1 MTFKSKN
8 NNLTNSK
15 RMNRYIFLLL
25 LALSF
30 LNSSAFGQLSIDQC
44 QDKAR
49 KNYPQIKQYSLIEQT
64 SAYNISNANKGYLPQ
79 LSFSAQ
85 ATYQSD
91 VTEIPASLGQM
102 LSQLT
107 GQNITI
113 ASMSKDQYK
122 MVAELSQTIWDGGMI
137 SSQKEQIKATTE
149 LEKQKLE
156 VDLYTIKERVNQIF
170 FGILALNEQ
179 KIQIDLLQKELQTN
193 YEKVKAYMQNGVANQ
208 ADLDMIRVEQ
218 LKVKQKNAELISLQK
233 SYREIL
239 AVMIADT
246 TALTAALEK
255 PVFDTDMNRE
265 FGIKRPELKL
275 FDAQTNLFASQEKI
289 IRAGNLPKLGVFGQG
304 GYGNPGLNMFN
315 PGFTPYYILGAKL
328 TWNFSGLYSQGNHLQ
343 KIALNKQTVASQKET
358 FLFNTNLKV
367 VNAQNEIAKIKEQ
380 IKSDDEIIALRK
392 NIKKAAEVKVEN
404 GTLTVTDL
412 IREINAEST
421 AIQEKALR
429 QIQLSMAVYN
439 LKNITN
445 NQ

>member
-8 NNLTNSK
+8 NNPTNSK

-49 KNYPQIKQYSLIEQT
+49 KNYPQIKQYNLIEQT

-137 SSQKEQIKATTE
+137 SSQKEQIKANTE

-156 VDLYTIKERVNQIF
+156 VDLYTINERVNQIY

-179 KIQIDLLQKELQTN
+179 RVQIDLLQKELQTN

-233 SYREIL
+233 SYREML

-255 PVFDTDMNRE
+255 PVFDTNISSE
-265 FGIKRPELKL
+265 LEIKRPELKL

>member
-1 MTFKSKN
+1 
-8 NNLTNSK
+8 
-15 RMNRYIFLLL
+15 MNRYIFLLL
-25 LALSF
+25 LALGF
-30 LNSSAFGQLSIDQC
+30 LSTPAFGQLSIDQC
-44 QDKAR
+44 QEKAR

-64 SAYNISNANKGYLPQ
+64 GAYNISNANKGYLPQ

-91 VTEIPASLGQM
+91 VTEIPASLGQI

-107 GQNITI
+107 GQNVTI

-122 MVAELSQTIWDGGMI
+122 MVAELQQTIWDGGMI

-179 KIQIDLLQKELQTN
+179 RVQIDLLQKELQTN
-193 YEKVKAYMQNGVANQ
+193 YEKIKAYMQNGVANQ

-218 LKVKQKNAELISLQK
+218 LKVKQKKAELNAIQK
-233 SYREIL
+233 SYREML

-275 FDAQTNLFASQEKI
+275 FDAQTSLFASQEKM

-429 QIQLSMAVYN
+429 QIQLSMAIYN

>member
-1 MTFKSKN
+1 
-8 NNLTNSK
+8 
-15 RMNRYIFLLL
+15 MNRYIFLLL
-25 LALSF
+25 LALGF
-30 LNSSAFGQLSIDQC
+30 LNSSAFGQLNIDQC
-44 QDKAR
+44 QEKAR

-64 SAYNISNANKGYLPQ
+64 GAYNISNANKGYLPQ

-91 VTEIPASLGQM
+91 VTEIPASLGQI

-107 GQNITI
+107 GQNVTI

-122 MVAELSQTIWDGGMI
+122 MVAELQQTIWDGGMI

-179 KIQIDLLQKELQTN
+179 KVQIDLLQKELQTN
-193 YEKVKAYMQNGVANQ
+193 YEKIKAYMQNGVANQ

-218 LKVKQKNAELISLQK
+218 LKVKQKKAELNAIQK
-233 SYREIL
+233 SYREML

-255 PVFDTDMNRE
+255 PVFDTDMSRE

-275 FDAQTNLFASQEKI
+275 FDAQTSLFASQEKI

>member
-1 MTFKSKN
+1 
-8 NNLTNSK
+8 
-15 RMNRYIFLLL
+15 MNRYIFLLL
-25 LALSF
+25 LALGF
-30 LNSSAFGQLSIDQC
+30 LNSSAFGQLNIDQC
-44 QDKAR
+44 QEKAR

-64 SAYNISNANKGYLPQ
+64 GAYNISNANKGYLPQ

-91 VTEIPASLGQM
+91 VTEIPASLGQI

-107 GQNITI
+107 GQNVTI

-122 MVAELSQTIWDGGMI
+122 MVAELQQTIWDGGMI

-193 YEKVKAYMQNGVANQ
+193 YEKIKAYMQNGVANQ

-218 LKVKQKNAELISLQK
+218 LKVKQKKAELNAIQK
-233 SYREIL
+233 SYREML

-255 PVFDTDMNRE
+255 PVFDTDMSRE

-275 FDAQTNLFASQEKI
+275 FDAQTSLFASQVKM

-328 TWNFSGLYSQGNHLQ
+328 TWNFSGLYSQANHLQ

-412 IREINAEST
+412 IREINAESA
-421 AIQEKALR
+421 AIQDKALR
-429 QIQLSMAVYN
+429 QIQLSMAIYN

>member
-8 NNLTNSK
+8 NNPTNSK

-44 QDKAR
+44 QEKAR

-64 SAYNISNANKGYLPQ
+64 GAYNISNANKGYLPQ

-91 VTEIPASLGQM
+91 VTEIPASLGQI

-107 GQNITI
+107 GQNVTI

-122 MVAELSQTIWDGGMI
+122 MVAELQQTIWDGGMI

-208 ADLDMIRVEQ
+208 GDLDMIRVEQ
-218 LKVKQKNAELISLQK
+218 LKVKQKKAELNAIQK
-233 SYREIL
+233 SYREML
-239 AVMIADT
+239 TVMIADT

-255 PVFDTDMNRE
+255 PVFDTDMSRE

-275 FDAQTNLFASQEKI
+275 FDAQTSLFASQEKI

>member
-122 MVAELSQTIWDGGMI
+122 MVAELQQTIWDGGMI

-156 VDLYTIKERVNQIF
+156 VDLYTIKERVNQIY

-179 KIQIDLLQKELQTN
+179 RVQIDLLQKELQTN

-218 LKVKQKNAELISLQK
+218 LKVKQKKAELNTIQK
-233 SYREIL
+233 SYREML

-255 PVFDTDMNRE
+255 PVFDTNISSE
-265 FGIKRPELKL
+265 LEIKRPELKL

>member
-1 MTFKSKN
+1 
-8 NNLTNSK
+8 
-15 RMNRYIFLLL
+15 MNRYIFLLL

-44 QDKAR
+44 QEKAR

-64 SAYNISNANKGYLPQ
+64 GAYNISNANKGYLPQ

-91 VTEIPASLGQM
+91 VTEIPASLGQI

-107 GQNITI
+107 GQNVTI

-122 MVAELSQTIWDGGMI
+122 MVAELQQTIWDGGMI

-193 YEKVKAYMQNGVANQ
+193 YEKIKAYMQNGVANQ

-218 LKVKQKNAELISLQK
+218 LKVKQKKAELNAIQK
-233 SYREIL
+233 SYREML
-239 AVMIADT
+239 TVMIADT

-255 PVFDTDMNRE
+255 PVFDTDMSRE

-275 FDAQTNLFASQEKI
+275 FDAQTSLFASQEKI

-439 LKNITN
+439 LKSITN

>member
-8 NNLTNSK
+8 NNPTNSK

-49 KNYPQIKQYSLIEQT
+49 KNYPQIKQYNLIEQT

-137 SSQKEQIKATTE
+137 SSQKEQIKANTE

-156 VDLYTIKERVNQIF
+156 VDLYTINERVNQIY
-170 FGILALNEQ
+170 FGILGLNEQ
-179 KIQIDLLQKELQTN
+179 RVQIDLLQKELQTN

-233 SYREIL
+233 SYREML

-255 PVFDTDMNRE
+255 PVFDTNISSE
-265 FGIKRPELKL
+265 LEIKRPELKL

-367 VNAQNEIAKIKEQ
+367 VNAQNEIEKINEQ

>member
-1 MTFKSKN
+1 
-8 NNLTNSK
+8 
-15 RMNRYIFLLL
+15 MNRYIFLLL

-30 LNSSAFGQLSIDQC
+30 LNSSAFGQLNIDQC
-44 QDKAR
+44 QEKAR

-64 SAYNISNANKGYLPQ
+64 GAYNISNANKGYLPQ

-91 VTEIPASLGQM
+91 VTEIPASLGQI

-107 GQNITI
+107 GQNVTI

-122 MVAELSQTIWDGGMI
+122 MVAELQQTIWDGGMI

-193 YEKVKAYMQNGVANQ
+193 YEKIKAYMQNGVANQ

-218 LKVKQKNAELISLQK
+218 LKVKQKKAELNAIQK
-233 SYREIL
+233 SYREML

-412 IREINAEST
+412 IREIHAEST
-421 AIQEKALR
+421 AIQDKALR
-429 QIQLSMAVYN
+429 QIQLSMAIYN

>member
-1 MTFKSKN
+1 
-8 NNLTNSK
+8 
-15 RMNRYIFLLL
+15 MNRYIFLLL

-44 QDKAR
+44 QEKAR

-64 SAYNISNANKGYLPQ
+64 GAYNISNANKGYLPQ

-91 VTEIPASLGQM
+91 VTEIPASLGQI

-107 GQNITI
+107 GQNVTI

-122 MVAELSQTIWDGGMI
+122 MVAELQQTIWDGGMI

-193 YEKVKAYMQNGVANQ
+193 YEKIKAYMQNGVANQ

-218 LKVKQKNAELISLQK
+218 LKVKQKKAELNAIQK
-233 SYREIL
+233 SYREML
-239 AVMIADT
+239 TVMIADT
-246 TALTAALEK
+246 TALTATLEK

-275 FDAQTNLFASQEKI
+275 FDAQTSLFASQEKI
-289 IRAGNLPKLGVFGQG
+289 IRAGNSPKLGVFGQG

>member
-1 MTFKSKN
+1 
-8 NNLTNSK
+8 
-15 RMNRYIFLLL
+15 MNRYIFLLL
-25 LALSF
+25 LALGF
-30 LNSSAFGQLSIDQC
+30 LNSSAFGQLNIDQC
-44 QDKAR
+44 QEKAR

-64 SAYNISNANKGYLPQ
+64 GAYNISNANKGYLPQ

-91 VTEIPASLGQM
+91 VTEIPASLGQI

-107 GQNITI
+107 GQNVTI

-122 MVAELSQTIWDGGMI
+122 MVAELQQTIWDGGMI

-193 YEKVKAYMQNGVANQ
+193 YEKIKAYMQNGVANQ

-218 LKVKQKNAELISLQK
+218 LKVKQKKAELNAIQK
-233 SYREIL
+233 SYREML

-275 FDAQTNLFASQEKI
+275 FYAQTSLFASQEKM

-421 AIQEKALR
+421 AIQDKALR
-429 QIQLSMAVYN
+429 QIQLSMAIYN

>member
-8 NNLTNSK
+8 NNPTNSN

-44 QDKAR
+44 QEKAR

-64 SAYNISNANKGYLPQ
+64 GAYNISNANKGYLPQ

-91 VTEIPASLGQM
+91 VTEIPASLGQI

-107 GQNITI
+107 GQNVTI

-122 MVAELSQTIWDGGMI
+122 MVAELQQTIWDGGMI

-179 KIQIDLLQKELQTN
+179 KVQIDLLQKELQTN
-193 YEKVKAYMQNGVANQ
+193 YEKIKAYMQNGVANQ

-218 LKVKQKNAELISLQK
+218 LKVKQKKAELNAIQK
-233 SYREIL
+233 SYREML
-239 AVMIADT
+239 TVMIADT

-255 PVFDTDMNRE
+255 PVFDTDMSRE

-275 FDAQTNLFASQEKI
+275 FDAQTSLFASQEKI

-429 QIQLSMAVYN
+429 QIQLSMAIYN

>member
-1 MTFKSKN
+1 
-8 NNLTNSK
+8 
-15 RMNRYIFLLL
+15 MNRYIFLLL

-30 LNSSAFGQLSIDQC
+30 LNSSAFGQLNIDQC
-44 QDKAR
+44 QEKAR

-64 SAYNISNANKGYLPQ
+64 GAYNISNANKGYLPQ

-91 VTEIPASLGQM
+91 VTEIPASLGQI

-107 GQNITI
+107 GQNVTI

-122 MVAELSQTIWDGGMI
+122 MVAELQQTIWDGGMI

-193 YEKVKAYMQNGVANQ
+193 YEKIKAYMQNGVANQ

-218 LKVKQKNAELISLQK
+218 LKVKQKKAELNAIQK
-233 SYREIL
+233 SYREML

-255 PVFDTDMNRE
+255 PVFDTDMSRE

-275 FDAQTNLFASQEKI
+275 FDAQTSLFASQEKI

>member
-1 MTFKSKN
+1 
-8 NNLTNSK
+8 
-15 RMNRYIFLLL
+15 MNRYIFLLL

-44 QDKAR
+44 QEKAR

-64 SAYNISNANKGYLPQ
+64 GAYNISNANKGYLPQ

-91 VTEIPASLGQM
+91 VTEIPASLGQI

-107 GQNITI
+107 GQNVTI

-122 MVAELSQTIWDGGMI
+122 MVAELQQTIWDGGMI

-193 YEKVKAYMQNGVANQ
+193 YEKIKAYMQNGVANQ

-218 LKVKQKNAELISLQK
+218 LKVKQKKAELNAIQK
-233 SYREIL
+233 SYREML
-239 AVMIADT
+239 TVMIADT
-246 TALTAALEK
+246 TALTATLEK
-255 PVFDTDMNRE
+255 PVFDTDMSRE

-275 FDAQTNLFASQEKI
+275 FDAQTSLFASQEKI

-328 TWNFSGLYSQGNHLQ
+328 TWNFSGLHSQGNHLQ

>member
-1 MTFKSKN
+1 MKRKVIFIVG
-8 NNLTNSK
+8 LTICA
-15 RMNRYIFLLL
+15 MQPIV
-25 LALSF
+25 A
-30 LNSSAFGQLSIDQC
+30 QLTLEGC
-44 QDKAR
+44 QVKA
-49 KNYPQIKQYSLIEQT
+49 KANYPLIRQYDLIRQTEEYSL
-64 SAYNISNANKGYLPQ
+64 SNANKGYLPQ

-102 LSQLT
+102 FSQLT

-137 SSQKEQIKATTE
+137 SSQKEQIKANTE

-156 VDLYTIKERVNQIF
+156 VDLYTINERVNQIY

-179 KIQIDLLQKELQTN
+179 RVQIDLLQKELQTN

-233 SYREIL
+233 SYREML

-304 GYGNPGLNMFN
+304 GYGNPGLNIFN

>member
-1 MTFKSKN
+1 MK
-8 NNLTNSK
+8 
-15 RMNRYIFLLL
+15 RYIFLLL
-25 LALSF
+25 LALGF
-30 LNSSAFGQLSIDQC
+30 LSTPAFGQLNIDQC
-44 QDKAR
+44 QEKAR

-64 SAYNISNANKGYLPQ
+64 GAYNISNANKGYLPQ

-91 VTEIPASLGQM
+91 VTEIPASLGQI

-107 GQNITI
+107 GQNVTI

-122 MVAELSQTIWDGGMI
+122 MVAELQQTIWDGGMI

-179 KIQIDLLQKELQTN
+179 KVQIDLLQKELQTN
-193 YEKVKAYMQNGVANQ
+193 YEKIKAYMQNGVANQ

-218 LKVKQKNAELISLQK
+218 LKVKQKKAELNAIQP
-233 SYREIL
+233 SYREML

-255 PVFDTDMNRE
+255 PVFDTDMSRE

-275 FDAQTNLFASQEKI
+275 FDAQTSLFASQEKM

-421 AIQEKALR
+421 AIQDKALR
-429 QIQLSMAVYN
+429 QIQLSMAIYN

>member
-8 NNLTNSK
+8 NNPTNSK

-49 KNYPQIKQYSLIEQT
+49 KNYPQIKQYNLIEQT

-137 SSQKEQIKATTE
+137 SSQKEQIKANTE

-156 VDLYTIKERVNQIF
+156 VDLYTINERVNQIY

-179 KIQIDLLQKELQTN
+179 RVQIDLLQKELQTN

-218 LKVKQKNAELISLQK
+218 LKVKQKKAELNAIQK
-233 SYREIL
+233 SYREML

-275 FDAQTNLFASQEKI
+275 FDAQTSLFASQEKM

>member
-8 NNLTNSK
+8 NNPTNSN

-25 LALSF
+25 LALGF
-30 LNSSAFGQLSIDQC
+30 LSTPAFGQLSIDQC
-44 QDKAR
+44 QEKAR

-64 SAYNISNANKGYLPQ
+64 GAYNISNANKGYLPQ

-91 VTEIPASLGQM
+91 VTEIPASLGQI

-107 GQNITI
+107 GQNVTI

-122 MVAELSQTIWDGGMI
+122 MVAELQQTIWDGGMI

-193 YEKVKAYMQNGVANQ
+193 YEKIKAYMQNGVANQ

-218 LKVKQKNAELISLQK
+218 LKVKQKKAELNAIQK
-233 SYREIL
+233 SYREML

-275 FDAQTNLFASQEKI
+275 FDAQTSLFASQEKM

>member
-1 MTFKSKN
+1 
-8 NNLTNSK
+8 
-15 RMNRYIFLLL
+15 MNRYIFLLL
-25 LALSF
+25 LALGF
-30 LNSSAFGQLSIDQC
+30 LNSSAFGQLNIDQC
-44 QDKAR
+44 QEKAR

-64 SAYNISNANKGYLPQ
+64 GAYNISNANKGYLPQ

-91 VTEIPASLGQM
+91 VTEIPASLGQI

-107 GQNITI
+107 GQNVTI

-122 MVAELSQTIWDGGMI
+122 MVAELQQTIWDGGMI

-193 YEKVKAYMQNGVANQ
+193 YEKIKAYMQNGVANQ

-218 LKVKQKNAELISLQK
+218 LKVKQKKAELNAIQK
-233 SYREIL
+233 SYREML

-275 FDAQTNLFASQEKI
+275 FDAQTSLFASQVKM

-328 TWNFSGLYSQGNHLQ
+328 TWNFSGLYSQANHLQ

-412 IREINAEST
+412 IREINAESA
-421 AIQEKALR
+421 AIQDKALR
-429 QIQLSMAVYN
+429 QIQLSMAIYN

>member
-1 MTFKSKN
+1 
-8 NNLTNSK
+8 
-15 RMNRYIFLLL
+15 MNRYIFLLL
-25 LALSF
+25 LALGF
-30 LNSSAFGQLSIDQC
+30 LSTPAFGQLSIDQC
-44 QDKAR
+44 QEKAR

-64 SAYNISNANKGYLPQ
+64 GAYNISNANKGYLPQ

-91 VTEIPASLGQM
+91 VTEIPASLGQI

-107 GQNITI
+107 GQNVTI

-122 MVAELSQTIWDGGMI
+122 MVAELQQTIWDGGMI

-193 YEKVKAYMQNGVANQ
+193 YEKIKAYMQNGVANQ

-218 LKVKQKNAELISLQK
+218 LKVKQKKAELNAIQK
-233 SYREIL
+233 SYREML

-275 FDAQTNLFASQEKI
+275 FDAQTSLFASQEKM

>member
-8 NNLTNSK
+8 NNPTNSK

-49 KNYPQIKQYSLIEQT
+49 KNYPQIKQYNLIEQT

-193 YEKVKAYMQNGVANQ
+193 YEKIKAYMQNGVANQ

-218 LKVKQKNAELISLQK
+218 LKVKQKKAELNAIQK
-233 SYREIL
+233 SYREML

-275 FDAQTNLFASQEKI
+275 FDAQTSLFASQEKM

>member
-1 MTFKSKN
+1 
-8 NNLTNSK
+8 
-15 RMNRYIFLLL
+15 MNRYIFLLL

-49 KNYPQIKQYSLIEQT
+49 KNYPQIKQYNLIEQT

-137 SSQKEQIKATTE
+137 SSQKEQIKANTV

-156 VDLYTIKERVNQIF
+156 VDLYTINERVNQIY

-179 KIQIDLLQKELQTN
+179 RVQIDLLQKELQTN

-233 SYREIL
+233 SYREML

-255 PVFDTDMNRE
+255 PVFDTNISSE
-265 FGIKRPELKL
+265 LEIKRPELKL
-275 FDAQTNLFASQEKI
+275 FDAQTNLFVSQEKI

>member
-8 NNLTNSK
+8 NNPTNSK

-49 KNYPQIKQYSLIEQT
+49 KNYPQIKQYNLIEQT

-122 MVAELSQTIWDGGMI
+122 MVAELSQPIWDGGMI
-137 SSQKEQIKATTE
+137 SSQKEQIKANTE

-156 VDLYTIKERVNQIF
+156 VDLYTINERVNQIY

-179 KIQIDLLQKELQTN
+179 RVQIDLLQKELQTN

-233 SYREIL
+233 SYREML
-239 AVMIADT
+239 AIMIADT

-412 IREINAEST
+412 IREINAESA
-421 AIQEKALR
+421 AIQDKALR
-429 QIQLSMAVYN
+429 QIQLSMAIYN

>member
-1 MTFKSKN
+1 
-8 NNLTNSK
+8 
-15 RMNRYIFLLL
+15 MNRYIFLLL
-25 LALSF
+25 LALGF

-44 QDKAR
+44 QEKAR

-64 SAYNISNANKGYLPQ
+64 GAYNISNANKGYLPQ

-91 VTEIPASLGQM
+91 VTEIPASLGQI

-107 GQNITI
+107 GQNVTI

-122 MVAELSQTIWDGGMI
+122 MVAELQQTIWDGGMI

-193 YEKVKAYMQNGVANQ
+193 YEKIKAYMQNGVANQ

-218 LKVKQKNAELISLQK
+218 LKVKQKKAELNAIQK
-233 SYREIL
+233 SYREML

-275 FDAQTNLFASQEKI
+275 FDAQTSLFASQVKM

-328 TWNFSGLYSQGNHLQ
+328 TWNFSGLYSQANHLQ

-412 IREINAEST
+412 IREINAESA
-421 AIQEKALR
+421 AIQDKALR
-429 QIQLSMAVYN
+429 QIQLSMAIYN

>member
-1 MTFKSKN
+1 
-8 NNLTNSK
+8 
-15 RMNRYIFLLL
+15 MNRYIFLLL

-30 LNSSAFGQLSIDQC
+30 LNSSAFGQLNIDQC
-44 QDKAR
+44 QEKAR

-64 SAYNISNANKGYLPQ
+64 GAYNISNANKGYLPQ

-91 VTEIPASLGQM
+91 VTEIPASLGQI

-107 GQNITI
+107 GQNVTI

-122 MVAELSQTIWDGGMI
+122 MVAELQQTIWDGGMI

-193 YEKVKAYMQNGVANQ
+193 YEKIKAYMQNGVANQ

-218 LKVKQKNAELISLQK
+218 LKVKQKKAELNAIQK
-233 SYREIL
+233 SYREML

-275 FDAQTNLFASQEKI
+275 FDAQTSLFASQVKM

-328 TWNFSGLYSQGNHLQ
+328 TWNFSGLYSQANHLQ

-412 IREINAEST
+412 IREINAESA
-421 AIQEKALR
+421 AIQDKALR
-429 QIQLSMAVYN
+429 QIQLSMAIYN

>member
-1 MTFKSKN
+1 
-8 NNLTNSK
+8 
-15 RMNRYIFLLL
+15 MNRYIFLLL
-25 LALSF
+25 LALGF
-30 LNSSAFGQLSIDQC
+30 LSTPAFGQLSIDQC
-44 QDKAR
+44 QEKAR

-64 SAYNISNANKGYLPQ
+64 GAYNISNANKGYLPQ

-91 VTEIPASLGQM
+91 VTEIPASLGQI

-107 GQNITI
+107 GQNVTI

-122 MVAELSQTIWDGGMI
+122 MVAELQQTIWDGGMI

-156 VDLYTIKERVNQIF
+156 VDLYTINERVNQIY

-179 KIQIDLLQKELQTN
+179 RVQIDLLQKELQTN

-233 SYREIL
+233 SYREML
-239 AVMIADT
+239 AIMIADT
-246 TALTAALEK
+246 TALTAALDK
-255 PVFDTDMNRE
+255 PVFDTNISSE
-265 FGIKRPELKL
+265 LEIKRPELKL

>member
-1 MTFKSKN
+1 
-8 NNLTNSK
+8 
-15 RMNRYIFLLL
+15 MNRYIFLLL

-44 QDKAR
+44 QEKAR

-64 SAYNISNANKGYLPQ
+64 GAYNISNANKGYLPQ
-79 LSFSAQ
+79 LSFSVQ

-91 VTEIPASLGQM
+91 VTEIPASLGQI

-107 GQNITI
+107 GQNVTI

-122 MVAELSQTIWDGGMI
+122 MVAELQQTIWDGGMI

-179 KIQIDLLQKELQTN
+179 KVQIDLLQKELQTN
-193 YEKVKAYMQNGVANQ
+193 YEKIKAYMQNGVANQ

-218 LKVKQKNAELISLQK
+218 LKVKQKKAELNAIQK
-233 SYREIL
+233 SYREML
-239 AVMIADT
+239 TVMIADT

-255 PVFDTDMNRE
+255 PVFDTDMSRE

-275 FDAQTNLFASQEKI
+275 FDAQTSLFASQEKI

>member
-1 MTFKSKN
+1 
-8 NNLTNSK
+8 
-15 RMNRYIFLLL
+15 MNRYIFLLL

-44 QDKAR
+44 QEKAR

-64 SAYNISNANKGYLPQ
+64 GAYNISNANKGYLPQ

-91 VTEIPASLGQM
+91 VTEIPASLGQI

-107 GQNITI
+107 GQNVTI

-122 MVAELSQTIWDGGMI
+122 MVAELQQTIWDGGMI

-179 KIQIDLLQKELQTN
+179 KVQIDLLQKELQTN
-193 YEKVKAYMQNGVANQ
+193 YEKIKAYMQNGVANQ

-218 LKVKQKNAELISLQK
+218 LKVKQKKAELNAIQK
-233 SYREIL
+233 SYREML
-239 AVMIADT
+239 TVMIADT

-255 PVFDTDMNRE
+255 PVFDTDMSRE

-275 FDAQTNLFASQEKI
+275 FDAQTSLFASQEKM

>member
-8 NNLTNSK
+8 NNPTNSK

-137 SSQKEQIKATTE
+137 SSQKEQIKANTE

-156 VDLYTIKERVNQIF
+156 VDLYTINERVNQIY

-179 KIQIDLLQKELQTN
+179 RVQIDLLQKELQTN

-233 SYREIL
+233 SYREML

-275 FDAQTNLFASQEKI
+275 FDAQTSLFASQEKM

-412 IREINAEST
+412 IREINAESA
-421 AIQEKALR
+421 AIQDKALR
-429 QIQLSMAVYN
+429 QIQLSMAIYN

>member
-1 MTFKSKN
+1 
-8 NNLTNSK
+8 
-15 RMNRYIFLLL
+15 MNRYIFLLL

-44 QDKAR
+44 QEKAR

-64 SAYNISNANKGYLPQ
+64 GAYNISNANKGYLPQ

-91 VTEIPASLGQM
+91 VTEIPASLGQI

-107 GQNITI
+107 GQNVTI

-122 MVAELSQTIWDGGMI
+122 MVAELQQTIWDGGMI

-193 YEKVKAYMQNGVANQ
+193 YEKIKAYMQNGVANQ

-218 LKVKQKNAELISLQK
+218 LKVKQKKAELNAIQK
-233 SYREIL
+233 SYREML

-255 PVFDTDMNRE
+255 PVFDTDMSSE

-275 FDAQTNLFASQEKI
+275 FDAQTSLFASQEKM

>member
-1 MTFKSKN
+1 
-8 NNLTNSK
+8 
-15 RMNRYIFLLL
+15 
-25 LALSF
+25 
-30 LNSSAFGQLSIDQC
+30 
-44 QDKAR
+44 
-49 KNYPQIKQYSLIEQT
+49 
-64 SAYNISNANKGYLPQ
+64 
-79 LSFSAQ
+79 
-85 ATYQSD
+85 
-91 VTEIPASLGQM
+91 
-102 LSQLT
+102 
-107 GQNITI
+107 
-113 ASMSKDQYK
+113 
-122 MVAELSQTIWDGGMI
+122 
-137 SSQKEQIKATTE
+137 
-149 LEKQKLE
+149 
-156 VDLYTIKERVNQIF
+156 
-170 FGILALNEQ
+170 
-179 KIQIDLLQKELQTN
+179 
-193 YEKVKAYMQNGVANQ
+193 MQNGVANQ

-218 LKVKQKNAELISLQK
+218 LKVKQKKAELNAIQK
-233 SYREIL
+233 SYREML
-239 AVMIADT
+239 AVMTADT

-255 PVFDTDMNRE
+255 PVFDTDMSRE

-275 FDAQTNLFASQEKI
+275 FDAQTSLFASQEKI

-380 IKSDDEIIALRK
+380 IKSDDEIIAPRK

>member
-1 MTFKSKN
+1 
-8 NNLTNSK
+8 
-15 RMNRYIFLLL
+15 MNRYIFLLL

-44 QDKAR
+44 QEKAR

-64 SAYNISNANKGYLPQ
+64 GAYNISNANKGYLPQ

-91 VTEIPASLGQM
+91 VTEIPASLGQI

-107 GQNITI
+107 GQNVTI

-122 MVAELSQTIWDGGMI
+122 MVAELQQTIWDGGMI

-179 KIQIDLLQKELQTN
+179 KVQIDLLQKELQTN
-193 YEKVKAYMQNGVANQ
+193 YEKIKAYMQNGVANQ

-218 LKVKQKNAELISLQK
+218 LKVKQKKAELNAIQK
-233 SYREIL
+233 SYREML

-275 FDAQTNLFASQEKI
+275 FDAQTSLFASQEKM

>member
-1 MTFKSKN
+1 
-8 NNLTNSK
+8 
-15 RMNRYIFLLL
+15 MNRYIFLLL

-44 QDKAR
+44 QEKAR

-64 SAYNISNANKGYLPQ
+64 GAYNISNANKGYLPQ

-91 VTEIPASLGQM
+91 VTEIPASLGQI

-107 GQNITI
+107 GQNVTI

-122 MVAELSQTIWDGGMI
+122 MVAELQQTIWDGGMI

-193 YEKVKAYMQNGVANQ
+193 YEKIKAYMQNGVANQ

-218 LKVKQKNAELISLQK
+218 LKVKQKKAELNAIQK
-233 SYREIL
+233 SYREML
-239 AVMIADT
+239 TVMIADT
-246 TALTAALEK
+246 TALTATLEK
-255 PVFDTDMNRE
+255 PVFDTDMSRE

-275 FDAQTNLFASQEKI
+275 FDAQTSLFASQEKI

-358 FLFNTNLKV
+358 FLFNSNLKV

-421 AIQEKALR
+421 AIQDKALR

>member
-1 MTFKSKN
+1 
-8 NNLTNSK
+8 
-15 RMNRYIFLLL
+15 MNRYIFLLL
-25 LALSF
+25 LALGF
-30 LNSSAFGQLSIDQC
+30 LNSSAFGQLNIDQC
-44 QDKAR
+44 QEKAR

-64 SAYNISNANKGYLPQ
+64 GAYNISNANKGYLPQ

-91 VTEIPASLGQM
+91 VTEIPASLGQI

-107 GQNITI
+107 GQNVTI

-122 MVAELSQTIWDGGMI
+122 MVAELQQTIWDGGMI

-193 YEKVKAYMQNGVANQ
+193 YEKIKAYMQNGVANQ

-218 LKVKQKNAELISLQK
+218 LKVKQKKAELNAIQK
-233 SYREIL
+233 SYREML

-275 FDAQTNLFASQEKI
+275 FDAQTSLFASQEKM

-412 IREINAEST
+412 IREINAESA
-421 AIQEKALR
+421 AIQDKALR
-429 QIQLSMAVYN
+429 QIQLSMAIYN

>member
-8 NNLTNSK
+8 NNPTNSK

-44 QDKAR
+44 QEKAR
-49 KNYPQIKQYSLIEQT
+49 KNYPQIKQYSLIEQAG
-64 SAYNISNANKGYLPQ
+64 AYNISNANKGYLPQ

-137 SSQKEQIKATTE
+137 SSQKEQIKANTE

-156 VDLYTIKERVNQIF
+156 VDLYTINERVNQIY

-179 KIQIDLLQKELQTN
+179 RVQIDLLQKELQTN

-218 LKVKQKNAELISLQK
+218 LKVKQKKAELNTIQK
-233 SYREIL
+233 SYREML

-255 PVFDTDMNRE
+255 PVFDTNISSE
-265 FGIKRPELKL
+265 LEIKRPELKL

>member
-1 MTFKSKN
+1 
-8 NNLTNSK
+8 
-15 RMNRYIFLLL
+15 MNRYIFLLL
-25 LALSF
+25 LALGF
-30 LNSSAFGQLSIDQC
+30 LSTPAFGQLSIDQC
-44 QDKAR
+44 QEKAR

-64 SAYNISNANKGYLPQ
+64 GAYNISNANKGYLPQ

-137 SSQKEQIKATTE
+137 SSQKEQIKANTE

-156 VDLYTIKERVNQIF
+156 VDLYTINERVNQIY

-179 KIQIDLLQKELQTN
+179 RVQIDLLQKELQTN

-233 SYREIL
+233 SYREML

-255 PVFDTDMNRE
+255 PVFDTDMSRE

-275 FDAQTNLFASQEKI
+275 FDAQTSLFASQEKI